1 MKEMEFICKA
11 CGSKRYRIR
20 EVPNGTGTARGWY
33 CADCGRWHKWLT
45 RAEAAVLSRQ
55 EAAGPAVQDPKP
67 DPRREGALEVIGKVR
82 AYLTAIAE
90 EWLRMEEP
98 RKHELANVQ
107 VYNHVRKELDDLD
120 RLAAGYGLEE
130 KRCHQTR
137 N

>member
-1 MKEMEFICKA
+1 MKEMEFTCKA

-20 EVPNGTGTARGWY
+20 EVPNGTGTARRWY
-33 CADCGRWHKWLT
+33 CADCGRRCERLT
-45 RAEAAVLSRQ
+45 GAEAAVPRQ
-55 EAAGPAVQDPKP
+55 EADGPAVQDPGP

-82 AYLTAIAE
+82 AYLTALAE